1 MKMRA
6 AVLRTAG
13 SAEPFAESRPFDVTE
28 VELSGPGSGEVL
40 VRIAAAGICHSDLS
54 AVTGDRPRKLPA
66 VAGHEAA
73 GVVEEVGPGVEG
85 LVAGDHVVLVFVAS
99 CGSCAVCLGGRPNLC
114 ESSWQ
119 SRAEGTLQT
128 GARHLSVDGEPLNH
142 WSGISGF
149 AEYAVVTPQ
158 SVVRVEPDI
167 PLDIAAI
174 FGCAVVTGVGAVMN
188 TAQVRAGA
196 SVAVVGLGGVGLSAL
211 LGSIAVGAAK
221 IAAIDLSPEKLE
233 LAKTLGATHVFDAAQ
248 SDCADR
254 IRDEFGTAE
263 YTFEMAGAARAAQLA
278 YAITSRGGTLV
289 TAGLPNPSQQLQ
301 IPLADLVASERTIK
315 GSYMGSAAPRR
326 DIPRYLELYRAD
338 RLPVDRLRS
347 ATFALDEI
355 NEGFDRLATGRAV
368 RDVVDP
374 WKTEQP
380 AIATN

>member
-6 AVLRTAG
+6 AVLRAAG
-13 SAEPFAESRPFDVTE
+13 SEAPFAQSRPFDVTE
-28 VELSGPGSGEVL
+28 VELSGPGQGELL

-73 GVVEEVGPGVEG
+73 GVVEAVGTGVDG
-85 LVAGDHVVLVFVAS
+85 LAAGDHVVLVFVAS
-99 CGSCAVCLGGRPNLC
+99 CGNCAVCLAGRPNLC

-119 SRAEGTLQT
+119 ARADGTLQS
-128 GARHLSVDGEPLNH
+128 GSRHLSVAGEPLNH

-158 SVVRVEPDI
+158 SVVRVDRDI
-167 PLDIAAI
+167 PLDVAAI

-211 LGSIAVGAAK
+211 LGALAAGAAK
-221 IAAIDLSPEKLE
+221 VAAIDLSPDKLE
-233 LAKTLGATHVFDAAQ
+233 LAKTLGATHVFDAA
-248 SDCADR
+248 SPECADR

-263 YTFEMAGAARAAQLA
+263 YVFEMAGVARAVQLA
-278 YAITSRGGTLV
+278 YAITARGGTLV
-289 TAGLPNPSQQLQ
+289 TAGLPAPSQQLQ
-301 IPLADLVASERTIK
+301 IPLADLVASERTVR
-315 GSYMGSAAPRR
+315 GSYMGSASPRR
-326 DIPRYLELYRAD
+326 DIPRYLDLYRAD

-347 ATFALDEI
+347 ATLSLGEI
-355 NEGFDRLATGRAV
+355 NEGFDRLATGQAV

-374 WKTEQP
+374 WKTEP
-380 AIATN
+380 TAIATS